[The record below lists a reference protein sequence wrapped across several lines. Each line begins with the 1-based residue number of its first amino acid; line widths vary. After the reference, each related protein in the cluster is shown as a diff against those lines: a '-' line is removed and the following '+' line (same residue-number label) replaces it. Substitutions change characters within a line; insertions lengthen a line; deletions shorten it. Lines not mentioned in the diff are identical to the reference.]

1 MLPGDQARP
10 SSRAWTELLHAEVAY
25 LLRTAG
31 IDVLHLKG
39 PTVALWLYEEG
50 ERPWGDVDVLVA
62 PSRLQEALE
71 VLADRGLVER
81 YPGVNLVT
89 TEDHAV
95 TVARTDPAI
104 GLDEVDVHQR
114 FPGIRADPERAFVEL
129 WRRREPDQLAHTDV
143 WFPDL
148 TSRAL
153 LVALNT
159 ARSPGSVKA
168 LGDLERLFTARA
180 GVEWDLVVDLARRL
194 DALPALRAGLEL
206 DPSGPAVIAANGLD
220 AVAVDPEW
228 QLRLAGAPRT
238 ALRLDELR
246 RLPWGRRPR
255 AVRRWLVPSPAVI
268 RMRDPRAATGRPAL
282 AAAYLRRLRDG
293 VRDLPSSVRAVQK
306 TRERGRLPPPM
317 TE

>member
-31 IDVLHLKG
+31 IDVLHIKG

-50 ERPWGDVDVLVA
+50 ERAWGDVDVLVA

-71 VLADRGLVER
+71 VLAARGLVER
-81 YPGVNLVT
+81 YPGVNQLT

-95 TVARTDPAI
+95 TVARTDPTI

-114 FPGIRADPERAFVEL
+114 FPGIGADPERAFREL
-129 WRRREPDQLAHTDV
+129 WRHREPDQLAHTDV

-153 LVALNT
+153 LVALNA

-168 LGDLERLFTARA
+168 LGDLERLCTDRA
-180 GVEWDLVVDLARRL
+180 DVEWDLVVDLARRL

-206 DPSGPAVIAANGLD
+206 HPSGPAIIEANGLD

-228 QLRLAGAPRT
+228 QLRVAGASRT
-238 ALRLDELR
+238 ALRLDELS

-255 AVRRWLVPSPAVI
+255 AVGRWLVPSPAVV
-268 RMRDPRAATGRPAL
+268 RMRDPRASAGRPAL

-293 VRDLPSSVRAVQK
+293 VRDLPASVRAVRN
-306 TRERGRLPPPM
+306 TRER
-317 TE
+317 